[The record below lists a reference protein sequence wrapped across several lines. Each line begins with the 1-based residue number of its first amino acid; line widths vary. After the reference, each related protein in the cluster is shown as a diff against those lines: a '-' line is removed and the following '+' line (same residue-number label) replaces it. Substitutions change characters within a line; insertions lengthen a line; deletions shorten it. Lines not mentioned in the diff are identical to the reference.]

1 MRRGYAV
8 IDFNSLIDNNINY
21 IGDVPVLS
29 RDQID
34 TAAQRILEQYTP
46 DKGYSQTQ
54 TDIDFL
60 VEHVFELT
68 LDFQTLQPD
77 GSILGETIFQ
87 DGYREVFSDESFTP
101 TLIHVK
107 TGTIILD
114 AFMSEKMD
122 TRYLF
127 TEAHE
132 LGHSLFHNRFYSST
146 ENRACRSH
154 VYQRAYFPHHQAKS
168 PIEWTEWQANAFAAA
183 ILLPRPALRATLRDF
198 LKENHLSWRELS
210 NFNEYK
216 NRLKYIELLE
226 RISKIYCVSRETA
239 RLRMNKLC
247 RIRYPN

>member
-1 MRRGYAV
+1 M

-46 DKGYSQTQ
+46 DKGQSQTQ

-60 VEHVFELT
+60 IEKVFNLT

-77 GSILGETIFQ
+77 GSILGETIFK
-87 DGYREVFSDESFTP
+87 DGCREVFNDDTFTP
-101 TLIHVK
+101 TVIHVK
-107 TGTIILD
+107 SGTIILD
-114 AFMSEKMD
+114 AFMSEKMY
-122 TRYLF
+122 TRSLF

-146 ENRACRSH
+146 PNRACRSH
-154 VYQRAYFPHHQAKS
+154 VYQRPYFSHYQAKT
-168 PIEWTEWQANAFAAA
+168 PIEWTEWQANTFAAA
-183 ILLPRPALRATLRDF
+183 ILLPRPALRNTLRDY
-198 LKENHLSWRELS
+198 LNENHLTWKELS
-210 NFNEYK
+210 TFSDYK
-216 NRLKYIELLE
+216 NRVKYVELLE
-226 RISKIYCVSRETA
+226 HISKIYCVSHETA

-247 RIRYPN
+247 GIRFPIY